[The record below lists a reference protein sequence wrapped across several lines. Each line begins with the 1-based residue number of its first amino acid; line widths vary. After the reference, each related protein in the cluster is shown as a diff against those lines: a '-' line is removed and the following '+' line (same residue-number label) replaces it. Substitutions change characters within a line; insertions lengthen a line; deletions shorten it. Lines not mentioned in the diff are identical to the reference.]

1 MEDRSVRIVRVDGVY
16 SFPCDFQLVAAANPC
31 PCGHLG
37 DPGHECTCSA
47 AKVSAYQARIGGPLM
62 DRIDVVV
69 DVARPKTSRVIQGG
83 FGTGSEEMAREVAEA
98 REFRAW
104 REKDAGEGRDPVAA
118 ARLDLRA
125 QTTFESLADGLALGG
140 RAIVRVARVART
152 IADIEHRER
161 VSEDDVVEA
170 LGFRSR
176 ALT

>member
-1 MEDRSVRIVRVDGVY
+1 
-16 SFPCDFQLVAAANPC
+16 
-31 PCGHLG
+31 
-37 DPGHECTCSA
+37 
-47 AKVSAYQARIGGPLM
+47 M

-104 REKDAGEGRDPVAA
+104 REKDAGGGRDPVAA